1 MPDDT
6 IYTRLTTHTGL
17 TALIAEH
24 VYPGE
29 MPSKAEDRV
38 YPLCVYT
45 RVSDVPSVALDWTIY
60 DREARYQVSCYATK
74 RKDALAVAEQVI
86 SALHGYVSAPI
97 KRARFENLTE
107 IVEPGAGPTGEDL
120 FAAHVDFLVNS

>member
-1 MPDDT
+1 MPDAT
-6 IYTRLTTHTGL
+6 IYARLTSHPGL
-17 TALIAEH
+17 TALIADH
-24 VYPGE
+24 VYPAVI
-29 MPSKAEDRV
+29 PPQPL
-38 YPLCVYT
+38 YPLCVYL